1 MLLVT
6 HPAIVVATDNRLI
19 ATNIGLLA
27 GVATTLGWAAAI
39 WRASGAVVDLSDW
52 VAWGQGWATR
62 WSVRRVTSSGD
73 QRVL

>member
-6 HPAIVVATDNRLI
+6 HPAIVVATDNLLI

-39 WRASGAVVDLSDW
+39 WRAGRAIVGLGDW
-52 VAWGQGWATR
+52 AARYGWATL
-62 WSVRRVTSSGD
+62 WNVRCVTSSGV
-73 QRVL
+73 QRIL